1 MAKNKN
7 NITTNAV
14 RMITAA
20 KLSHEII
27 EYDAEGEI
35 VDNFGEYI
43 AEKIG
48 GEKEQFFKTL
58 VLKGDKNGVIVT
70 SIPCN
75 HELDLKKL
83 ARESGDK
90 KVEMIHVKDLLGLT
104 GYIRGS
110 VSPIGMKKKYPT
122 YLNKTALDFEQIIIS
137 GGACGIAVKMTPEDI
152 QKMTDCKFAD
162 IIKGE

>member
-1 MAKNKN
+1 MAKNKK

-27 EYDAEGEI
+27 EYDAESGI

-48 GEKEQFFKTL
+48 GEKEQFFNTL
-58 VLKGDKNGVIVT
+58 VLKGEKNGVMVT
-70 SIPCN
+70 AIPCN
-75 HELDLKKL
+75 HELDLKKF

-90 KVEMIHVKDLLGLT
+90 RVEMIHVKDLLGLT

>member
-1 MAKNKN
+1 MAKNKKS
-7 NITTNAV
+7 ITTNAV
-14 RMITAA
+14 RMIMVA

-83 ARESGDK
+83 ARETGDK

-122 YLNKTALDFEQIIIS
+122 YLNQTALDFEQIIIS

-162 IIKGE
+162 IIRGE